1 MIKKELINNALERI
15 NSLLSDIDYEV
26 QFDGKTRVILFDR
39 FNKQEVNHFYASTT
53 KFKYDS
59 LCRFLNILRVL
70 KDDFANIA
78 GIKYT
83 VSRLFDISGSENY

>member
-1 MIKKELINNALERI
+1 MIKKELIENALQRI

-26 QFDGKTRVILFDR
+26 QFDGKARIVLFDK
-39 FNKQEVNHFYASTT
+39 FNKHEVNHFYTNTT
-53 KFKYDS
+53 RFKYDS

-70 KDDFANIA
+70 KDDFSNIA
-78 GIKYT
+78 GVKYT